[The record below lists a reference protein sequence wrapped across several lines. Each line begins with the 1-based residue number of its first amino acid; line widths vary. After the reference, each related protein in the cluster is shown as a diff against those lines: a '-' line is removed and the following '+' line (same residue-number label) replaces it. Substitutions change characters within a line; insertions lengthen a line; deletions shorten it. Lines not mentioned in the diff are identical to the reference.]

1 MSKMNNNIKRFN
13 ECNYDLYLSYHIS
26 QKRKVQKIFNF
37 FKNSNLNVWFG
48 NENDNFDDNLHALQ
62 FSLAFIYFP
71 CKEYQK
77 CIKNRIEYSIA
88 NEQGIKIINLSNNY
102 LLNEIDENNELLK
115 NIIKNI
121 K

>member
-1 MSKMNNNIKRFN
+1 MI
-13 ECNYDLYLSYHIS
+13 YIYLYHSS
-26 QKRKVQKIFNF
+26 EKRKAQKIFNF

-48 NENDNFDDNLHALQ
+48 NENDNFDENLHALQ
-62 FSLAFIYFP
+62 FSLVFIYFP

-102 LLNEIDENNELLK
+102 LLEIEENNELLR
-115 NIIKNI
+115 NIVKNI
-121 K
+121 KIK